1 MATIFKGDVMNR
13 EVLWKLLH
21 V

>member
-1 MATIFKGDVMNR
+1 MVTIFKGDVMNR
-13 EVLWKLLH
+13 EVLWKLLY